1 MSRPKEFEV
10 SPALDAVLDS
20 FWARGYEA
28 TSMSDLESSTGL
40 SRSSLY
46 STFGNKREL
55 FEAALTRYNEQTIEP
70 TLHALES
77 PGAGLKELQQYF
89 ATLVSTLRGDP
100 ELAVRGCLIV
110 NTMVELASQ
119 DNAAGKTAAAYFER
133 VRKAIDNGIR
143 GAVATK
149 AGKAVPKFEARKI
162 ASSIVGAL
170 VIAHFNPKMAA
181 DICDQLSAEV
191 SAAYQ

>member
-10 SPALDAVLDS
+10 SSALDAVLDS

-55 FEAALTRYNEQTIEP
+55 FDAALARYNEQIIEP
-70 TLHALES
+70 TLQALES
-77 PGAGLKELQQYF
+77 PGAGLQEFRRYF
-89 ATLVSTLRGDP
+89 STLVKTLRGDP

-110 NTMVELASQ
+110 NTMVELAAQ
-119 DNAAGKTAAAYFER
+119 DDAAKKISGEYFER
-133 VRKAIDNGIR
+133 VRKAIDNGLK
-143 GAVATK
+143 GAAATK
-149 AGKAVPKFEARKI
+149 AGVTAPKFESRKI
-162 ASSIVGAL
+162 ASSVMGAL
-170 VIAHFNPKMAA
+170 VIAHFNPELAA
-181 DICDQLSAEV
+181 EICDQLSVEV
-191 SAAYQ
+191 SATYR